1 MLSILLLQEQ
11 SRIRTLDL
19 SLTHLNASLSGLKHA
34 DRQQDAK
41 IKVLDTTFNILL
53 QDASRHSRVLK
64 MLLGDEVIDF
74 LKMISLRQEERQKE
88 GEDHEDEEEE
98 EADFIS
104 VQALKEELRQLQEQL
119 REHEH
124 TIIMLKEGQTGT
136 LLL

>member
-11 SRIRTLDL
+11 SSIRTLDL
-19 SLTHLNASLSGLKHA
+19 GLTHLNASVSRLKHA
-34 DRQQDAK
+34 DGQQDAK

-74 LKMISLRQEERQKE
+74 LKMISLREKERQ
-88 GEDHEDEEEE
+88 DHEDEEEE

-104 VQALKEELRQLQEQL
+104 VQALKEDLRHLQEQL

-124 TIIMLKEGQTGT
+124 TIITLKQGQTGT
-136 LLL
+136 PLL

>member
-11 SRIRTLDL
+11 TRIRTLDL
-19 SLTHLNASLSGLKHA
+19 GLTHLNASVSGLKHA
-34 DRQQDAK
+34 ERQQDAK

-88 GEDHEDEEEE
+88 REDEEDEEE

-104 VQALKEELRQLQEQL
+104 VQALKEELRNLQEQL
-119 REHEH
+119 RGHEH
-124 TIIMLKEGQTGT
+124 SIIMLKQGQTGT

>member
-19 SLTHLNASLSGLKHA
+19 GLAHLNASVSGLKHA

-74 LKMISLRQEERQKE
+74 LKMISLREKERQ
-88 GEDHEDEEEE
+88 DHEDEEEEEE

-104 VQALKEELRQLQEQL
+104 VQALKEDLRHLQEQL

-124 TIIMLKEGQTGT
+124 TIIMLKQGQTGT
-136 LLL
+136 PLL

>member
-11 SRIRTLDL
+11 SSIRTLDL
-19 SLTHLNASLSGLKHA
+19 GLTHLNASVSRLKHA
-34 DRQQDAK
+34 DGQQDAK

-74 LKMISLRQEERQKE
+74 LKMISLREKERQ
-88 GEDHEDEEEE
+88 DHEDEEEE

-104 VQALKEELRQLQEQL
+104 VQALKEDLRHLQEQL

-124 TIIMLKEGQTGT
+124 TIITLKQGQTGT
-136 LLL
+136 SLL

>member
-19 SLTHLNASLSGLKHA
+19 GLTHLNASVSGLKHA

-74 LKMISLRQEERQKE
+74 LKMISLREKERP
-88 GEDHEDEEEE
+88 DHEDEEEE

-104 VQALKEELRQLQEQL
+104 VQALKEDLRHLQEQL

-124 TIIMLKEGQTGT
+124 TIIMLKQGQTGT
-136 LLL
+136 PLL

>member
-1 MLSILLLQEQ
+1 MLSILLQEQ
-11 SRIRTLDL
+11 SSIRTLDL
-19 SLTHLNASLSGLKHA
+19 GLTHLNASVSGLKNA

-74 LKMISLRQEERQKE
+74 LKMISLREKDRQ
-88 GEDHEDEEEE
+88 DHEDEEEE

-104 VQALKEELRQLQEQL
+104 VQALKEDLRHLQEQL
-119 REHEH
+119 REHEQ
-124 TIIMLKEGQTGT
+124 TIITLKQGQTGT